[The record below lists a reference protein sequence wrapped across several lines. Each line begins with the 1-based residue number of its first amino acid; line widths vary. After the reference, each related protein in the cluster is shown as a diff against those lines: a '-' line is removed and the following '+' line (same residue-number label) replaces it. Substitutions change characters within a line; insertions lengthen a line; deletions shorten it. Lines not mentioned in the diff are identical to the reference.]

1 MTKREAEEPLE
12 DTVAVGSPAP
22 KKVRIEI
29 AREQAARNGNDL
41 SKSALNGDSY
51 QTFLRDEARDN
62 NVPTV
67 EDGEEEEALEEA
79 ELSAS
84 GLDLG
89 LDEEQS
95 ALTAP
100 IRQSA
105 PTEGY
110 TDLYLDTIKRPL
122 LDFDFE
128 KLCSVTLSN
137 INVYAC
143 LVCGKYYQGRG
154 TKSHAYFHA
163 LEVEHHVFINVQT
176 LKVYVLP
183 EGYEVKSKS
192 LDDIKFVVDPRYS
205 KEEVGKL
212 DREPRTSWD
221 LGGKTYIPGVCPPL
235 SDCNSSRRGAR

>member
-29 AREQAARNGNDL
+29 AREQVARNGNDL

-51 QTFLRDEARDN
+51 QTSMRDEARVND
-62 NVPTV
+62 VPTAT
-67 EDGEEEEALEEA
+67 DEEEEALEEA

-128 KLCSVTLSN
+128 KLCS
-137 INVYAC
+137 
-143 LVCGKYYQGRG
+143 
-154 TKSHAYFHA
+154 
-163 LEVEHHVFINVQT
+163 
-176 LKVYVLP
+176 
-183 EGYEVKSKS
+183 
-192 LDDIKFVVDPRYS
+192 
-205 KEEVGKL
+205 
-212 DREPRTSWD
+212 
-221 LGGKTYIPGVCPPL
+221 
-235 SDCNSSRRGAR
+235 